1 MTTQDYL
8 TSTEAAKLIG
18 CASITIRKNVERERI
33 RPIRKAGNT
42 YIFTRQEVLRFK
54 RHFQPKK

>member
-1 MTTQDYL
+1 MTLQEYL

-33 RPIRKAGNT
+33 KPLKKAGNT